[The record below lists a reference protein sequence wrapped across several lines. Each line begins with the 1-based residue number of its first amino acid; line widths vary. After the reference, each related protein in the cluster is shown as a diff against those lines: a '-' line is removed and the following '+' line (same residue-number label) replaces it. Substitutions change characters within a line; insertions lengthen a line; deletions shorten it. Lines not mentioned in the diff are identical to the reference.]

1 MKMPVTEAL
10 AIAVIGFCT
19 VILILA
25 IIAVLI
31 IILSKTIRATEKIIS
46 AIKKIIAKK
55 ASASSATPTAPSPAQ
70 AAPEGING
78 GEVELIGTDEKTAAV
93 IMAIVSQQSGIP
105 LNRLSFKSIRLVD
118 DNKKGDGAK

>member
-1 MKMPVTEAL
+1 MKMPLSEAL

-19 VILILA
+19 VLLILA

-31 IILSKTIRATEKIIS
+31 ILLSKAVRTIENML
-46 AIKKIIAKK
+46 AKK
-55 ASASSATPTAPSPAQ
+55 SSASSVTPVSAPAQ
-70 AAPEGING
+70 SAPEGVNG

-105 LNRLSFKSIRLVD
+105 LNRLSFKSIRLLD
-118 DNKKGDGAK
+118 DKKKGDGTK

>member
-1 MKMPVTEAL
+1 MKMPVSEAL

-19 VILILA
+19 VLLILA

-31 IILSKTIRATEKIIS
+31 ILLSKAVRAIENMLT
-46 AIKKIIAKK
+46 KKS
-55 ASASSATPTAPSPAQ
+55 SASSVTPVSAPAQPAPS
-70 AAPEGING
+70 GTND

-105 LNRLSFKSIRLVD
+105 LNRLSFKSIRLLD
-118 DNKKGDGAK
+118 DKKKGDCAK

>member
-1 MKMPVTEAL
+1 MKMPVSEAI

-31 IILSKTIRATEKIIS
+31 ILLSKAVRAIEGML
-46 AIKKIIAKK
+46 AKK
-55 ASASSATPTAPSPAQ
+55 SSVSSAASPVSAPVQS
-70 AAPEGING
+70 APEATVG
-78 GEVELIGTDEKTAAV
+78 GDVELIGTDEKTAAV

-105 LNRLSFKSIRLVD
+105 LNRLSFKSIRLLD
-118 DNKKGDGAK
+118 DKKKGDGTK